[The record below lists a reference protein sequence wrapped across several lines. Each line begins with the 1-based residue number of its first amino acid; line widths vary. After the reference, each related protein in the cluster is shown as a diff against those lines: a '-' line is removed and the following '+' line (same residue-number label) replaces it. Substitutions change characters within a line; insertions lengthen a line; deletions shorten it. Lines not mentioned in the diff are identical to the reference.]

1 MTLQEQLEII
11 QAAID
16 GKEIEILNPITKTWR
31 NVPEQHSNSTL
42 TCNFGLNTYR
52 IKPEPKKEIKLHQYL
67 VFNKTSGHYIST
79 TGFFPSIKACKGHV
93 SVWAGNWQVQYKLPH
108 TEITVTK
115 E

>member
-31 NVPEQHSNSTL
+31 NVPEQHSNYTL
-42 TCNFGLNTYR
+42 ICNFGLNAYR

-67 VFNKTSGHYIST
+67 IQNLTTKEYIST
-79 TGFFPSIKACKGHV
+79 TGYYPDINACKQ
-93 SVWAGNWQVQYKLPH
+93 SMKTSCTYWKIIDKLPH
-108 TEITVTK
+108 TEITVT
-115 E
+115 ED

>member
-31 NVPEQHSNSTL
+31 NVPEQHSNYTL
-42 TCNFGLNTYR
+42 ICNFGLNAYR

-67 VFNKTSGHYIST
+67 IKNLSTNCYITSQGLYPDLNSCLFDYRQHT
-79 TGFFPSIKACKGHV
+79 DFKVIKV
-93 SVWAGNWQVQYKLPH
+93 LPH
-108 TEITVTK
+108 TEITVT
-115 E
+115 ED